1 MPRPLRYLI
10 PIALLALA
18 AGSARPAPTRPVVAG
33 YERLFAHG
41 AKRVPKTYSSAVQE
55 TVRELREAL
64 GLSEK
69 RFE

>member
-1 MPRPLRYLI
+1 
-10 PIALLALA
+10 
-18 AGSARPAPTRPVVAG
+18 VAG

-41 AKRVPKTYSSAVQE
+41 AKRVPKTYSAAVHE